1 MVAQKTEYRSR
12 STCASLPVSMIPSSG
27 TYDDLGGSY
36 VDKALAVY
44 DLGETVITVQRVFE
58 NRYSKNELLKEYIE
72 DQQRKWYNDHDNIV
86 AASQRKEGK

>member
-44 DLGETVITVQRVFE
+44 DLDDTVITVHRFFDKQR
-58 NRYSKNELLKEYIE
+58 SKKILIKEYIE
-72 DQQRKWYNDHDNIV
+72 EQQRRWYNDHDNIV